1 MLKEMKNVKPIS
13 GGRINRSLSLSL
25 STTCVRLLTCNFLS
39 NICLHFTDRIHH
51 LKVFACQDLSETL
64 AFSVRESFSAL
75 GKAGH

>member
-25 STTCVRLLTCNFLS
+25 PLVPVLLTCNFLS